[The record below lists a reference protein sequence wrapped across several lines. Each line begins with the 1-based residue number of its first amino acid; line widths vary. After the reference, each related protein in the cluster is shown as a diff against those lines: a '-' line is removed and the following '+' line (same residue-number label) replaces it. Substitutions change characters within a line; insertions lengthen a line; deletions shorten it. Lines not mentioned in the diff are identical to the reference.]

1 MKVVYDSDSEF
12 KVPSD
17 DVNKEG
23 KEGEGRRR
31 GNLVE

>member
-1 MKVVYDSDSEF
+1 MKVVCDSDSEV

-23 KEGEGRRR
+23 KEGEGLRR